1 MKLILHGRD
10 GSPSSG
16 NGGSPPGGFGMTT
29 AMSLGSS
36 IRFLREARQLG
47 LRRFAGATG
56 LSPSY
61 LSRIERDCVP
71 PPSAEIIERIAA
83 ALRTD
88 PDELLAAA
96 GLLPRA
102 VLNLI
107 QSRPATIKKIASL
120 VDGMTDDQVDAL
132 CDAWRRRA
140 SFPGQE
146 AASPPRS

>member
-1 MKLILHGRD
+1 MKVTLRGRNGES
-10 GSPSSG
+10 GSGDVGPAE
-16 NGGSPPGGFGMTT
+16 GGFSMT
-29 AMSLGSS
+29 LGGS

-47 LRRFAGATG
+47 LRRFARATD

-71 PPSAEIIERIAA
+71 PPSAEIIVRIAG

-88 PDELLAAA
+88 ADDLLAAA
-96 GLLPRA
+96 GLLPRS

-107 QSRPATIKKIASL
+107 QTRPETIKKVVSL
-120 VDGMTDDQVDAL
+120 VEGLTDDQVDEF

-140 SFPGQE
+140 PLQTPE
-146 AASPPRS
+146 PASTARS

>member
-1 MKLILHGRD
+1 MKVILRGHD
-10 GSPSSG
+10 GEPG
-16 NGGSPPGGFGMTT
+16 EGKVGSASRGFGVT
-29 AMSLGSS
+29 ATMSLGSS

-47 LRRFAGATG
+47 LRRFAAATG

-88 PDELLAAA
+88 ADDLLAAA
-96 GLLPRA
+96 GLLPRS
-102 VLNLI
+102 VLTLI

-120 VDGMTDDQVDAL
+120 VDGLTDDQVDAL
-132 CDAWRRRA
+132 CDAWRRRVP
-140 SFPGQE
+140 SLPQE
-146 AASPPRS
+146 TASPLRS